1 MPHLKSKNA
10 VLNEPYTNLALPSGK
25 VNPRDIL
32 VLSKQALYKQCKER
46 IVRLT
51 QKDLSSQEI
60 KKIKLLETV
69 AYFEVFTRRLLSHV
83 FKMQHASAI
92 HDTLE
97 TPTK

>member
-1 MPHLKSKNA
+1 MKSKNA
-10 VLNEPYTNLALPSGK
+10 VLNEPYTNLALSSGK

-32 VLSKQALYKQCKER
+32 VLPKQALYKQCKER

-69 AYFEVFTRRLLSHV
+69 AYFEVFTRRLFSHV

-92 HDTLE
+92 IL
-97 TPTK
+97 